1 MDHISDALAPFIHND
16 SQRQWVKKALELA
29 EVFAT
34 RAERYDRENRFP
46 FENFEDLRQAGFH
59 KLTIPKAYGGDH
71 ISLYEFVLI
80 QETLAAGCAS
90 TALGLGWHL
99 GLLLNLRE
107 TKAWPQDKYES
118 ICKEIVEHGKWMN
131 SCSTEPSTGS
141 PSRGRRHETTAV
153 KTSDGWVI
161 NGHKTWS
168 TLSPLL
174 DIFLITA
181 AIDGSDDMGEF
192 YVPRGTP
199 GLTVKE
205 TWDSIGMRATGSHDV
220 LLENVV
226 LPDDALLSRHTYGQP
241 SPKSKDGGGWLLH
254 VPACYLGIAAAARHF
269 AVSFAKHY
277 HPKGMEQPISGIP
290 GVRDRL
296 GEMETKLYG
305 ARAAMYQAAARWD
318 AQQEER
324 HTLRPIFGA
333 AKLIA
338 TNQAVEI
345 VDLAMRIV
353 GGRSMLRKYPLERY
367 YRDIRG
373 GLHNPPMDDA
383 VRQSMA
389 TFALNDV
396 KD

>member
-1 MDHISDALAPFIHND
+1 MDHISNALAPFIHND
-16 SQRQWVKKALELA
+16 TQRDRVKSALELA
-29 EVFAT
+29 EVFAS
-34 RAERYDRENRFP
+34 RAEKYDRENSFP
-46 FENFEDLRQAGFH
+46 FENFNDLKQAGFH
-59 KLTIPKAYGGDH
+59 KLTIPREWGGEQ
-71 ISLYEFVLI
+71 ITLYEFVLI

-99 GLLLNLRE
+99 GLLMNLRE
-107 TKAWPQDKYES
+107 TGAWSADKFETV
-118 ICKEIVEHGKWMN
+118 CKEVVEQGKWMN
-131 SCSTEPSTGS
+131 SCSTEPTTGS

-153 KTSDGWVI
+153 RTENGWVI

-181 AIDGSDDMGEF
+181 AIDGSDDLGEF

-199 GLTVKE
+199 GLTVEE

-220 LLENVV
+220 LLKNVE
-226 LPDDALLSRHTYGQP
+226 LPADALMGRHTYGQP

-254 VPACYLGIAAAARHF
+254 IPACYLGVAAAARTF

-277 HPKGMEQPISGIP
+277 HPQGMEQPISGIP

-296 GEMETKLYG
+296 GEVETSLYA
-305 ARAAMYQAAARWD
+305 ARAALYQAAARWD
-318 AQQEER
+318 VQTENR
-324 HTLRPIFGA
+324 HTLRPLFGA

-338 TNQAVEI
+338 TNQAIHI
-345 VDLAMRIV
+345 VDMAMRVV
-353 GGRSMLRKYPLERY
+353 GGRSMLRSYPLERY

-389 TFALNDV
+389 AFALDDV
-396 KD
+396 E